1 MFKAQDLEG
10 IGSGAW
16 GFKVFGLWRC
26 SDIDSGAWGLRRDRF
41 RGSTTYLYKCKLLDR
56 KLATCSS
63 LVWTLSDNLI
73 LRVHVPK

>member
-26 SDIDSGAWGLRRDRF
+26 SDIDSGAWGLRIGLEAQRHIYINVNSWI
-41 RGSTTYLYKCKLLDR
+41 GSWQP
-56 KLATCSS
+56 
-63 LVWTLSDNLI
+63 VVLSMDLI
-73 LRVHVPK
+73 

>member
-26 SDIDSGAWGLRRDRF
+26 SDIDSGAWGLRIGLEAQRH
-41 RGSTTYLYKCKLLDR
+41 KC
-56 KLATCSS
+56 
-63 LVWTLSDNLI
+63 I
-73 LRVHVPK
+73 